1 MCGAD
6 RGEVEPLRGLGR
18 VEPAAVARIL
28 HDPFRP
34 QPERIADG
42 QAGRRGGVG
51 LQGMQDTVDHRGG
64 NARPGGIVDQHIAS
78 LPQQREPQRHGVR
91 PLRPAGADAQTARAQ
106 IFGLFGHVIG
116 VEDNGNPVD
125 AGVRLECGDGM
136 VHHPLAAEGAPL
148 LGHTA
153 ARAHT
158 APGGHDQGRGCH
170 EEIVVVMAP
179 V

>member
-1 MCGAD
+1 M
-6 RGEVEPLRGLGR
+6 
-18 VEPAAVARIL
+18 
-28 HDPFRP
+28 
-34 QPERIADG
+34 
-42 QAGRRGGVG
+42 
-51 LQGMQDTVDHRGG
+51 
-64 NARPGGIVDQHIAS
+64 DQHIAS
-78 LPQQREPQRHGVR
+78 LPQQREAHGHGLR

-106 IFGLFGHVIG
+106 IFGLFAHVIG
-116 VEDNGNPVD
+116 VEDDGNPVD
-125 AGVRLECGDGM
+125 AGVCLEGGDGM
-136 VHHPLAAEGAPL
+136 VHHPFAAKGSPL